1 MSRPSTG
8 PRGSAAV
15 RIRGLEKRYGG
26 VRAVDGLNLDV
37 HAGEVHGFLGP
48 NGAGKTT
55 TMRIL
60 LGLSKATRGEVRV
73 LGRDPWDDAVSL
85 HRRMTTVS
93 GDAALWPGLTG
104 GETIDLLTSL
114 RGGRTDSRAVRT
126 RRAALLEEFAL
137 DPTKRVRTY
146 SRGNR
151 QKVLLVAALLLPA
164 ELALFDEPT
173 TGLDPLM
180 QEVFAR
186 PVRAMHDSGVTVLLS
201 SHVLSEAQALCTA
214 VSIVRAGRVVETG
227 SMAELRQLTRT
238 TVSFDAVGSIG
249 DVRATLPE
257 ARDLSVTGTRFSC
270 SVANADVVA
279 VLPRIAALD
288 VAGLVIAPPS
298 LEELFLHRY
307 ETTAVAGGTPGRSS

>member
-1 MSRPSTG
+1 MSGPSPG
-8 PRGSAAV
+8 SSGSAAV
-15 RIRGLEKRYGG
+15 RIRGFEKRYGR
-26 VRAVDGLNLDV
+26 VRAVDGLDLDV
-37 HAGEVHGFLGP
+37 PAGEVHGFLGP

-60 LGLSKATRGEVRV
+60 LGLIKATRGDVRV
-73 LGRDPWDDAVSL
+73 LGGDPWNDAVSL
-85 HRRMTTVS
+85 HRRLATVS

-114 RGGRTDSRAVRT
+114 RGGAARSRPVRAK
-126 RRAALLEEFAL
+126 RAALLEEFAL
-137 DPTKRVRTY
+137 DPTKHVRAY

-164 ELALFDEPT
+164 ELYLFDEPT

-180 QEVFAR
+180 QDVFAR
-186 PVRAMHDSGVTVLLS
+186 HVRASHDDGATVLLS
-201 SHVLSEAQALCTA
+201 SHVLSEAQALCTT

-227 SMAELRQLTRT
+227 SMAELRRLTRT
-238 TVSFDAVGSIG
+238 TVSFDAAGSIRE
-249 DVRATLPE
+249 VRAALPK

-270 SVANADVVA
+270 SVADSDIVA
-279 VLPRIAALD
+279 ALPRLAALG
-288 VAGLVIAPPS
+288 VTGLVIAPPS

-307 ETTAVAGGTPGRSS
+307 ETESVSAETARSTS